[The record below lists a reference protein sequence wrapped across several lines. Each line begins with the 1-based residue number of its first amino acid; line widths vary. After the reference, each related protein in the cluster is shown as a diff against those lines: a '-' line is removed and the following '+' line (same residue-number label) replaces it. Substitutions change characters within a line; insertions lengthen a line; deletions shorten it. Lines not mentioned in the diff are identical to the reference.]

1 MLKTMLIEDSLY
13 DGYVLSEKDN
23 QLLKQYLDDIRV
35 DEMKV
40 KQSKLVKFLTK
51 VVFKLYK

>member
-1 MLKTMLIEDSLY
+1 MILEDGLFNRYS
-13 DGYVLSEKDN
+13 LSEKDH
-23 QLLKQYLDDIRV
+23 LLLEQYLSDIRV